1 MTPDEDFIFTA
12 NATWDGLTPE
22 RRIWPRLVL
31 ALTLLALTSIVV
43 VYVLLSVTSASAAS
57 AAGGCGGG

>member
-12 NATWDGLTPE
+12 NASWDGLVSK

-31 ALTLLALTSIVV
+31 ALTLLTMTSIVV
-43 VYVLLSVTSASAAS
+43 VYVLLSSSSAAAS